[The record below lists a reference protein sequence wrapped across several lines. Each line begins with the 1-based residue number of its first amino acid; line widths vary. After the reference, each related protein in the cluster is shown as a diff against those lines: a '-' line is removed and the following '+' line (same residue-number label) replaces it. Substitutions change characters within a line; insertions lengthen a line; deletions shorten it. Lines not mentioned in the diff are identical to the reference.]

1 MTAES
6 RPLAARILAPGRIH
20 YGWAMA
26 AVTLLVLV
34 MSAGFRSAAGVL
46 IVPLEDEFG
55 WSAAT
60 VSSAVSI
67 NLIMFGLGAP
77 FAAAL
82 HDRFGVRRVTVTALL
97 VVAAAS
103 AATTLISEPWQLRV
117 LWGLVIGTATGAVS
131 IPLAA
136 IVGNRWFVRRR
147 GLVTGIMTSANATG
161 QLVFLPV
168 LATIVTTAGWRWASA
183 TVAVV
188 ALLVVVPLAAL
199 LMRDHPADVGLPPY
213 GAEEIEPPK
222 APAAGPV
229 RTALGALREG
239 SRSGTFWLLTGSF
252 FVCGASTNGLVGTHL
267 IPAAHDHG
275 ISEVTA
281 ASYLAAIGVFDI
293 VGTTFSGWLTD
304 RHDPRLLL
312 FWYYGL
318 RGLSLLCAALGAGI
332 AEPRSARV
340 HRLLRPGLGR
350 DRPADGGA
358 DRRCLRARAGGH
370 LLRVDLRRPP
380 VRGGVRGVRS
390 RRDPHRRR
398 KLPLGVSDLGRD
410 VHGRIAGRHADPH
423 ARRPARARDL
433 KIGAWHRFST
443 ERRR

>member
-6 RPLAARILAPGRIH
+6 RPLAARILAPGRVH

-34 MSAGFRSAAGVL
+34 MSAGFRSTAGIL
-46 IVPLEDEFG
+46 IVPLEHEFG

-103 AATTLISEPWQLRV
+103 AATTLISEPWQLRL

-161 QLVFLPV
+161 QLIFLPV
-168 LATIVTTAGWRWASA
+168 LATIVTAAGWRWASA

-199 LMRDHPADVGLPPY
+199 VMRDHPSDVGLPPY
-213 GAEEIEPPK
+213 GGEEIEMPV
-222 APAAGPV
+222 APVSGPV
-229 RTALGALREG
+229 RTALGGLREG
-239 SRSGTFWLLTGSF
+239 ARSGTFWLLAGSF

-275 ISEVTA
+275 VSEVTA

-293 VGTTFSGWLTD
+293 IGTTFSGWLTD
-304 RHDPRLLL
+304 RYDPRLLL

-318 RGLSLLCAALGAGI
+318 RGLSLLALHSVLGSPNLGLLAFVVFYGLDWVATVPPTVALTADAFGRERVGILFGWIFAAHQFGAAFAAYGAGWI
-332 AEPRSARV
+332 RTDAGSYHWAFLLSGAMCMGASFAVTRIRTRV
-340 HRLLRPGLGR
+340 P
-350 DRPADGGA
+350 RPA
-358 DRRCLRARAGGH
+358 
-370 LLRVDLRRPP
+370 
-380 VRGGVRGVRS
+380 
-390 RRDPHRRR
+390 
-398 KLPLGVSDLGRD
+398 
-410 VHGRIAGRHADPH
+410 
-423 ARRPARARDL
+423 PA
-433 KIGAWHRFST
+433 
-443 ERRR
+443 